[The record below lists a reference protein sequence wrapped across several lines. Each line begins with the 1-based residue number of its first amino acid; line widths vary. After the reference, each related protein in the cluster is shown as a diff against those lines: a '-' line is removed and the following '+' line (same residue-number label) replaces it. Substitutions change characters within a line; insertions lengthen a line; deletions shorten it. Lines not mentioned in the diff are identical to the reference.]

1 MGKSFSELDLDHL
14 ENKTNEQQ
22 VEPHEIK
29 GLLCNKENYQ
39 LNKETECR
47 MGENLCQL
55 LI

>member
-22 VEPHEIK
+22 VEPHEK